1 MAAMDSSVL
10 KPSCPGLYAT
20 TILKAD
26 YQLRDHDETIYTPA
40 ECNSLE
46 FNVECHLSTAFVT
59 CKTQWMV
66 PSKLLKSSANQGK
79 NSCTFALPMD
89 QKGVVTSISAKM
101 KKMHIQSCVVP
112 VADTGKFSGKRF
124 GRNGPE
130 PCPVHPEVFAIAIP
144 NVPANEIVDIEV
156 TYFQPLKFEDGAYIF
171 EAPTTLPKGALPQ
184 GAQLKDIVHI
194 MTTVRGARPEPV
206 MVECKSHPVTLVQ
219 AGPGVTQVMIDPR
232 SNKWGNGNYL
242 MRMPVWSPSITAAAV
257 QQPSPKGPTADTRA
271 PFIISI
277 SPPDPKSCA
286 PFARSVFFIVDR
298 SGSMT
303 GKPMAGANQALLA
316 GLSSLGPQ
324 DTFNICAFDNL
335 QEYLSEDMV
344 PASPA
349 NINAAKGWIEGHCT
363 ARGTTDILTPL
374 RAAVAILSK
383 RPLPGAVPLIYV
395 VTDGAVDNEREICR
409 YMQEVMSAPP
419 PEGLMTHPRVC
430 TFGIGRYCNHYFLKM
445 LSQIGKGLSDAAYTD
460 ERVGSQMIALINA
473 SRTPVLTDV
482 MLGIPG
488 AGESSKVEVYPFPV
502 PDLYIGAPVMVAGK
516 IQGGLPPAMSIKG
529 RLASGEEWESTV
541 PVAPDLQNNVLNIPL
556 DKVFIKERIDMLTAN
571 AWLTNN
577 KSAEAD
583 VTALS
588 LQYGVPCPH
597 TKLCAFEVNPK
608 KSAEVEAAKKKGGAM
623 KIAKYAVGGAA
634 GVMVLGAL
642 AGADFG
648 NVGASLAN
656 AAGGI
661 GDLGSVLGSINLP
674 AGIAIPDIDLGVC
687 GDMCGEICEPV
698 AGCLGP
704 ILEPCGG
711 CIGSVG
717 DVAGDA
723 VGAISNVAGDAVGAI
738 GSVAEGAIEVVSG
751 ILE

>member
-1 MAAMDSSVL
+1 MPAPVPPEMAAMDGSVL

-26 YQLRDHDETIYTPA
+26 YVHRDHDETIYTPA

-46 FNVECHLSTAFVT
+46 FNVECHLATAFVT

-89 QKGVVTSISAKM
+89 QKGIVTSISANM
-101 KKMHIQSCVVP
+101 KKMSIQSCVVP
-112 VADTGKFSGKRF
+112 LADTGKFSGKRF

-144 NVPANEIVDIEV
+144 NVPANEVVDIEV
-156 TYFQPLKFEDGAYIF
+156 TYFQPLKFEEGAYIF
-171 EAPTTLPKGALPQ
+171 EAPTTLPKGSLPQ
-184 GAQLKDIVHI
+184 GAMLKDIVHI

-206 MVECKSHPVTLVQ
+206 MVECKSHPVSLVQ
-219 AGPGVTQVMIDPR
+219 AGPGVTQVMIDPK

-242 MRMPVWSPSITAAAV
+242 MRMPVWSPSISAAAV
-257 QQPSPKGPTADTRA
+257 QQPSPDLSAGPTADTRA
-271 PFIISI
+271 PFVISI

-316 GLSSLGPQ
+316 GIESLGPQ

-344 PASPA
+344 PASGD
-349 NINAAKGWIEGHCT
+349 NINAAKGWIQGHCT

-374 RAAVAILSK
+374 QGAVAILSK
-383 RPLPGAVPLIYV
+383 RPAPNAVPLIYV
-395 VTDGAVDNEREICR
+395 VTDGAVENEREICS
-409 YMQEVMSAPP
+409 YMQEVMLAPP

-445 LSQIGKGLSDAAYTD
+445 LSQIGKGLCDAAYTD
-460 ERVGSQMIALINA
+460 EMVGSQMTALIKA
-473 SRTPVLTDV
+473 SKTPVLTDV
-482 MLGIPG
+482 EIGIPG
-488 AGESSKVEVYPFPV
+488 AGQNSKVEVYPFPV

-516 IQGGLPPAMSIKG
+516 IQGGLPPNMSIKG
-529 RLASGEEWESTV
+529 RLAGGEVWESTI
-541 PVAPDLQNNVLNIPL
+541 PVAPDLENNNLNIPL
-556 DKVFIKERIDMLTAN
+556 DKVFIKERIDMLTAV

-577 KSAEAD
+577 KSAESD
-583 VTALS
+583 VVALS

-597 TKLCAFEVNPK
+597 TKLCAFEVDPK
-608 KSAEVEAAKKKGGAM
+608 KAGEVAAAKKKGGAM

-634 GVMVLGAL
+634 GIMVLGAL

-661 GDLGSVLGSINLP
+661 GDLGSVLGGINLP
-674 AGIAIPDIDLGVC
+674 SGIDIPDIDLGVC
-687 GDMCGEICEPV
+687 GDACGSICEPV

-704 ILEPCGG
+704 CL
-711 CIGSVG
+711 GSVG

-723 VGAISNVAGDAVGAI
+723 VGAIGD
-738 GSVAEGAIEVVSG
+738 VAESAIDVVANVVES
-751 ILE
+751 LS

>member
-1 MAAMDSSVL
+1 M
-10 KPSCPGLYAT
+10 
-20 TILKAD
+20 
-26 YQLRDHDETIYTPA
+26 
-40 ECNSLE
+40 
-46 FNVECHLSTAFVT
+46 
-59 CKTQWMV
+59 
-66 PSKLLKSSANQGK
+66 
-79 NSCTFALPMD
+79 
-89 QKGVVTSISAKM
+89 
-101 KKMHIQSCVVP
+101 
-112 VADTGKFSGKRF
+112 
-124 GRNGPE
+124 
-130 PCPVHPEVFAIAIP
+130 
-144 NVPANEIVDIEV
+144 

-206 MVECKSHPVTLVQ
+206 MVECKSHPVSLVQ

-242 MRMPVWSPSITAAAV
+242 MRMPVWSPSITAAV

-344 PASPA
+344 PASPE
-349 NINAAKGWIEGHCT
+349 NINAAKGWIQGHCT
-363 ARGTTDILTPL
+363 ARGTTDILSPL

-383 RPLPGAVPLIYV
+383 RPLLGAVPLIYV
-395 VTDGAVDNEREICR
+395 VTDGAVENEREICR
-409 YMQEVMSAPP
+409 YMQEVMDAPP

-460 ERVGSQMIALINA
+460 ERVGSQMITLINA

-529 RLASGEEWESTV
+529 RLASGEEWESTI
-541 PVAPDLQNNVLNIPL
+541 PVAPDLQNNVLSIPL

-588 LQYGVPCPH
+588 LEYGVPCPH
-597 TKLCAFEVNPK
+597 TKLCAFEVDPK

-634 GVMVLGAL
+634 GVMVLGARSQVPTL
-642 AGADFG
+642 ATWARRWRTSREESGIW
-648 NVGASLAN
+648 VASSAVSTSPR
-656 AAGGI
+656 ASRYPTSTSACAGT
-661 GDLGSVLGSINLP
+661 
-674 AGIAIPDIDLGVC
+674 C
-687 GDMCGEICEPV
+687 W
-698 AGCLGP
+698 AGCAARFVSQSRDAWGP
-704 ILEPCGG
+704 SWSRAAAASHRWATSRGMRLARSVTSPKVPSKSSRASSIERADKCSDV
-711 CIGSVG
+711 CIWRGAA
-717 DVAGDA
+717 VAQSA
-723 VGAISNVAGDAVGAI
+723 RMLVASSWTRLSYQRSAICTSLLQAAI
-738 GSVAEGAIEVVSG
+738 GERERRVSTNVPSVAQNPHSSSRLSRSTTRGSTSPASFST
-751 ILE
+751 

>member
-1 MAAMDSSVL
+1 MDSSVL

-335 QEYLSEDMV
+335 QEYLSEDVV

-363 ARGTTDILTPL
+363 ARGTTDILEPAARRGGHPQQETLARRGAPHL
-374 RAAVAILSK
+374 RRHRRSRGERARDLQVHAGGHERAAARGSDDPPASVHLWH
-383 RPLPGAVPLIYV
+383 RPLLQPLLPQ
-395 VTDGAVDNEREICR
+395 DA
-409 YMQEVMSAPP
+409 
-419 PEGLMTHPRVC
+419 
-430 TFGIGRYCNHYFLKM
+430 
-445 LSQIGKGLSDAAYTD
+445 LSDWQGLSDAAYTD

-516 IQGGLPPAMSIKG
+516 IRGGCRP
-529 RLASGEEWESTV
+529 
-541 PVAPDLQNNVLNIPL
+541 
-556 DKVFIKERIDMLTAN
+556 
-571 AWLTNN
+571 
-577 KSAEAD
+577 
-583 VTALS
+583 
-588 LQYGVPCPH
+588 PCP
-597 TKLCAFEVNPK
+597 
-608 KSAEVEAAKKKGGAM
+608 SRAAWR
-623 KIAKYAVGGAA
+623 AA
-634 GVMVLGAL
+634 RSGRVPYR
-642 AGADFG
+642 
-648 NVGASLAN
+648 SL
-656 AAGGI
+656 
-661 GDLGSVLGSINLP
+661 L
-674 AGIAIPDIDLGVC
+674 
-687 GDMCGEICEPV
+687 ICRTT
-698 AGCLGP
+698 
-704 ILEPCGG
+704 
-711 CIGSVG
+711 S
-717 DVAGDA
+717 
-723 VGAISNVAGDAVGAI
+723 
-738 GSVAEGAIEVVSG
+738 
-751 ILE
+751 